1 MTAATSLALVQPSVH
16 APSERPTYHDS
27 ANARLRG
34 GPQQGRARPAFHEY
48 QDEQTLRRSDRRTEG
63 FSGRRAADRPNRD
76 YQPASERHRTRTNT
90 GNFGGFGTYSS
101 PFLTQFIAQ
110 QMMPQDERKATG
122 FAEEAAAAY
131 QATDQRTADAEIQFL
146 PLTLQT

>member
-1 MTAATSLALVQPSVH
+1 MTAATSLSLVQPSVH
-16 APSERPTYHDS
+16 APSERPTYYES

-34 GPQQGRARPAFHEY
+34 GPQQGRTRPAFHEY
-48 QDEQTLRRSDRRTEG
+48 QDDQSLRRYDRRTEG
-63 FSGRRAADRPNRD
+63 FTGRRAADRPTRD
-76 YQPASERHRTRTNT
+76 YQPAPERSRPRTNT

-131 QATDQRTADAEIQFL
+131 QATDQRAADAEIQFL